1 MKGHSS
7 PHSAAQKDA
16 LLEKLERRLADIG
29 SPEQLCA
36 ELARILGVKQH
47 EVALLQLQNGALR
60 FLCPTGLRTAGSIP
74 LSGSAVAARTAA
86 TRTTMLSN
94 SFAKVQHVRIFEGV
108 RLATSNDT
116 QAEQPTPIQKM
127 MSVPVFDEENSVLG
141 VLQVSRKGDDSR
153 SAGPDFT
160 TDDLRLLEGA
170 ARLTAKLPFMRT
182 MLTSGGG

>member
-1 MKGHSS
+1 MKRHSS
-7 PHSAAQKDA
+7 TESSAQKHA
-16 LLEKLERRLADIG
+16 VLEKLERKLADIA

-36 ELARILGVKQH
+36 EIARMLGVKQH
-47 EVALLQLQNGALR
+47 EVALLQLQNRALR
-60 FLCPTGLRTAGSIP
+60 FLYPPGLRTAGSIP

-108 RLATSNDT
+108 RLATPNDT

-127 MSVPVFDEENSVLG
+127 MSVPIFDEENSVLG
-141 VLQVSRKGDDSR
+141 VLQVSRKGDDPG

-160 TDDLRLLEGA
+160 TDHLRVLEGA
-170 ARLTAKLPFMRT
+170 ARFAARLPFMQGAAERT
-182 MLTSGGG
+182 